1 MKKFLALFL
10 AMIMALSLVAC
21 GGGDKAEE
29 PKAEEP
35 KAEEPK
41 AEEPAG
47 TIKVGVFQPLT
58 GNSSYMGTAGDNAVK
73 LAAKQINEA
82 GGILGMQIEV
92 VSYDD
97 KSSPEEAVKSVNK
110 MLEVDEVDMIVGSL
124 HSGNIQACG
133 DIVEEAGVPLLGTGT
148 SPQWLQKGWT
158 YLFRPTLNTYYS
170 SLAAVQACET
180 LGVKTLVTFYSQD
193 EYGKNGNDNMV
204 AICEEYGIEILASE
218 SMKPGDSDMTAQCAN
233 LAAAGADAMYMIA
246 TADNL
251 PAMVKQARAG
261 GFDKYI
267 IGEQSLG
274 QAEVKNVAGEA
285 ANGIVYGACFI
296 MPLNDPSEAQ
306 IPEIVKFFED
316 YMAEYGELCPSEV
329 AVRCYDAMYIYK
341 AAAEKAGSIDG
352 TAVRDAMYT
361 LEYDGLQGHFDY
373 SMGSGEGLSA
383 SRLYII
389 DDMKDVLMDDYLA
402 KQ

>member
-21 GGGDKAEE
+21 GGKEEAPAEK
-29 PKAEEP
+29 PAETPSEAP
-35 KAEEPK
+35 

-58 GNSSYMGTAGDNAVK
+58 GNSAYMGSAGNNAVK

-133 DIVEEAGVPLLGTGT
+133 DIVEDAQVPLLGTGT

-170 SLAAVQACET
+170 SLAAVQACEA
-180 LGVKTLVTFYSQD
+180 LGYKTLVTFYSQD

-204 AICEEYGIEILASE
+204 AICEEFGIEILASE

-341 AAAEKAGSIDG
+341 AAVEKAGSIDG

-402 KQ
+402 SK